1 MSSVPPTSPST
12 ATALTDGHIAAKLIS
27 GLDKLD
33 LSVSVKPHKARVI
46 EVTLDGKTTFAI
58 NEVKIVAK
66 IPSKAISLLKIGHH
80 VTINKGSN
88 NNDII
93 IHLLGLNKNEIKN
106 IKSPPLLN
114 QTSALPR
121 LRVGLTVAAE
131 ITTKPLHKA
140 HSQQIFEQSPHQPK
154 QPNSK
159 TTLAIKQA
167 GQIPSIP
174 IRSRNSN
181 LHAPKQSTQVLSY
194 FVNVFQP
201 KDIKKNQQKIILS
214 TNQQRTQLT
223 SKLTSTPEIK
233 SVLSGE
239 QQDLKNRTLA
249 LFMRSKLLMPVH
261 STFSNSRSNT
271 SNKIN
276 DPRSF
281 LRPDTAKN
289 LSTIPLTTFKKGQ
302 GQVNNLMMQASSG
315 KGPFQTKLTE
325 IDKSIIPVLKKITPN
340 TIGQKFVAA
349 NVKKRF
355 ITSLN
360 SAEKPQINNSN
371 YNNNKEHIP
380 ITERHVD
387 VRINQ
392 ILSTKSNW
400 NGSENLGSNKLTMS
414 PVNISVGGN
423 KNSIITGIVIGKTPE
438 GKVILETSNRFF
450 TLNGTLDLP
459 LGARVLFK
467 PLLSRTNTD
476 SNLGEL
482 TIGQLTNGWVRLEE
496 FLANLTAKA
505 PDLAKGFINK
515 QIGKPTPQ
523 LTATLALFISAIQ
536 NGDPSLWLGSAN
548 KNIVNNIQ
556 PNLIR
561 GLDEDFFLMHRA
573 SEPSDSGWRAFFFP
587 MINDEQLNQIQLF
600 INQDKNS
607 SSKDKNKTN
616 KTRFILNLKL
626 DELGELQID
635 GRVNSQTV
643 ELLIQTIKPISA
655 ELKQGIRA
663 VFQNTL
669 SRTEID
675 GNIVFRVR
683 KQLDPLP
690 ISELNGYSDPLPSI
704 TDI

>member
-1 MSSVPPTSPST
+1 MPPTSVYP
-12 ATALTDGHIAAKLIS
+12 ATTLTDGHIVAKLIS
-27 GLDKLD
+27 ELDNLD
-33 LSVSVKPHKARVI
+33 LSVSVRPQKARVI
-46 EVTLDGKTTFAI
+46 EVTPDGKTTFAM

-66 IPSKAISLLKIGHH
+66 VTNQAIPLLKIGHY
-80 VTINKGSN
+80 VTINKSSN
-88 NNDII
+88 SNDII
-93 IHLLGLNKNEIKN
+93 IHLLSLNKNEIKN
-106 IKSPPLLN
+106 IKTPALLN
-114 QTSALPR
+114 QTNDLPR
-121 LRVGLTVAAE
+121 LRLGLTVEAA
-131 ITTKPLHKA
+131 ISSKPLHKTY
-140 HSQQIFEQSPHQPK
+140 SQKIFEQSSHQSK
-154 QPNSK
+154 QLHSK
-159 TTLAIKQA
+159 T
-167 GQIPSIP
+167 IPATKLTEQTRRIP
-174 IRSRNSN
+174 INAQGSN
-181 LHAPKQSTQVLSY
+181 FITSKLSIQDLPH
-194 FVNVFQP
+194 FVNIFQR
-201 KDIKKNQQKIILS
+201 KEIKKVKHNIALPQ
-214 TNQQRTQLT
+214 NQQRTELT
-223 SKLTSTPEIK
+223 PKLTSTHEK
-233 SVLSGE
+233 NTVLPQN
-239 QQDLKNRTLA
+239 QQVLTNRILA
-249 LFMRSKLLMPVH
+249 LFMRSKLPISGN
-261 STFSNSRSNT
+261 STLSNSQSNRSNRTTDAT
-271 SNKIN
+271 SISRN
-276 DPRSF
+276 DV
-281 LRPDTAKN
+281 AKGFR
-289 LSTIPLTTFKKGQ
+289 TTPLVTPSKGQ
-302 GQVNNLMMQASSG
+302 VQTNDLIRQPGSVKVPLQA
-315 KGPFQTKLTE
+315 KLSE
-325 IDKSIIPVLKKITPN
+325 IKETISPILKKITPN
-340 TIGQKFVAA
+340 NISQKPTVAKMT
-349 NVKKRF
+349 NQF

-360 SAEKPQINNSN
+360 PPVKHQINTIN
-371 YNNNKEHIP
+371 YRYNKEHIQ

-400 NGSENLGSNKLTMS
+400 KTAPNSDSNKPITATS
-414 PVNISVGGN
+414 SISV
-423 KNSIITGIVIGKTPE
+423 NSNMNSFITGVVIGKTPE
-438 GKVILETSNRFF
+438 GKIILETPNNFF

-459 LGARVLFK
+459 LGAKISFE
-467 PLLSRTNTD
+467 PLLSRANSDTN
-476 SNLGEL
+476 LEKL
-482 TIGQLTNGWVRLEE
+482 TIGQLTNGWARLEE
-496 FLANLTAKA
+496 FLANLTTKA
-505 PDLAKGFINK
+505 PNMAKGFINK